1 MNRYRFVA
9 FALAILMG
17 FPAPL
22 AAQKPF
28 RAQKQMPK
36 SAETTAVLI
45 ARADSAFR
53 SGELELSWHLYKQVF
68 KAEPGNARAIY
79 QLGRLSPPGSKLAI
93 KLFRR
98 YILLQPK
105 DPWGYIALAE
115 SYAKAGLLGPA
126 VRWYVEAVILAPT
139 EQDPWIGLGKI
150 LERAGRA
157 DASVEVYERWARV
170 RPHEALAWQTL
181 GGAHQR
187 AGQLRESA
195 YAFEHALTIKDD
207 GATLDRLRHVLS
219 SMAPAITPLYGRSW
233 DSDGNVVYQGAVTG
247 NWMLFERTRL
257 GVKAGMTQADDPSR
271 SATAKEFALTTS
283 WQPHRHLFLD
293 GRAGLVQTDGNNNA
307 LSSHITPVLD
317 LRTRWRGPANQPA
330 GELRINVVPLTSTP
344 KLLAQPVVLK
354 ELQGL
359 LHVPVYSPMRLRAL
373 GQMGNLK
380 SDTHQNTRLGYG
392 GALAFRLTSDL
403 ELSGQYRVL
412 AYRHP
417 TKAGYFAP
425 ELLQTLELAPYLEY
439 SRFWPFMLTLD
450 LGLGMQRAI
459 PHGGAAFSW
468 GRAFRL
474 WALVAWN
481 FQPGRQLALEIESYE
496 TITPGEALIPDYGWR
511 SSSVVLSLRWGLGP
525 TIGANLSGRRT
536 ALEAGR

>member
-1 MNRYRFVA
+1 MNRYRFIA
-9 FALAILMG
+9 FALAMLLGFAVPLM
-17 FPAPL
+17 
-22 AAQKPF
+22 
-28 RAQKQMPK
+28 AQKQKPK
-36 SAETTAVLI
+36 STETTAVLI

-53 SGELELSWHLYKQVF
+53 AGQLELSRRLYVH
-68 KAEPGNARAIY
+68 ALRVEPNNSRATY
-79 QLGRLSPPGSKLAI
+79 QLGRLAPAGSKPAI

-98 YILLQPK
+98 YILLQPN
-105 DPWGYIALAE
+105 DPWGYMALAE
-115 SYAKAGLLGPA
+115 AYAKAGLLGLA

-181 GGAHQR
+181 AGAQQR

-195 YAFEHALTIKDD
+195 YAFEHALAIKDD
-207 GATLDRLRHVLS
+207 KATLNRLRYVLS

-247 NWMLFERTRL
+247 NWMFFDRARL
-257 GVKAGMTQADDPSR
+257 GVKVGMTQADDPSR
-271 SATAKEFALTTS
+271 SATAKEFSLTAS
-283 WQPHRHLFLD
+283 WQPGNNLV
-293 GRAGLVQTDGNNNA
+293 GNGKAGLVQTNGNNNP
-307 LSSHITPVLD
+307 LSSRITPVLD
-317 LRTRWRGPANQPA
+317 LRTRWRGPASGPN
-330 GELRINVVPLTSTP
+330 GELRVNITPLTSTP
-344 KLLAQPVVLK
+344 KLLAQPVILK
-354 ELQGL
+354 ELQG
-359 LHVPVYSPMRLRAL
+359 HVNVPIYGPIGLRAL
-373 GQMGNLK
+373 GQVGSLK
-380 SDTHQNTRLGYG
+380 NDTQQNVRVGYG
-392 GALAFRLTSDL
+392 GALALRVTSSL
-403 ELSGQYRVL
+403 ELSTQYRAL

-417 TKAGYFAP
+417 TKAGYSAP
-425 ELLQTLELAPYLEY
+425 ELLQTFELAPYLEY

-450 LGLGMQRAI
+450 LGLGAQRAT
-459 PHGGAAFSW
+459 PHGRAPFSW

-474 WALVAWN
+474 WALLAWN

-525 TIGANLSGRRT
+525 TIGANLSGIRT
-536 ALEAGR
+536 ALESGR

>member
-1 MNRYRFVA
+1 M
-9 FALAILMG
+9 
-17 FPAPL
+17 
-22 AAQKPF
+22 
-28 RAQKQMPK
+28 
-36 SAETTAVLI
+36 
-45 ARADSAFR
+45 
-53 SGELELSWHLYKQVF
+53 
-68 KAEPGNARAIY
+68 
-79 QLGRLSPPGSKLAI
+79 
-93 KLFRR
+93 
-98 YILLQPK
+98 
-105 DPWGYIALAE
+105 ALAE
-115 SYAKAGLLGPA
+115 AYANAGLLGSA
-126 VRWYVEAVILAPT
+126 VRWYIEAVILAPT

-170 RPHEALAWQTL
+170 RPQEALAWETL

-187 AGQLRESA
+187 TGQLRESA

-207 GATLDRLRHVLS
+207 GATLKRLRYVLS
-219 SMAPAITPLYGRSW
+219 SLAPAITPLYGRSW

-247 NWMLFERTRL
+247 NWMFFDRTRL

-271 SATAKEFALTTS
+271 SAIAKELSLTAS
-283 WQPHRHLFLD
+283 WQPRRHLFLE
-293 GRAGLVQTDGNNNA
+293 GKAGLVQTNGSDNT
-307 LSSHITPVLD
+307 SSSRMTPVLD
-317 LRTRWRGPANQPA
+317 LRTRWRGPANQPT
-330 GELRINVVPLTSTP
+330 GELRVNIVPLTSTP

-359 LHVPVYSPMRLRAL
+359 LNVPVYGSMRLRAL
-373 GQMGNLK
+373 GQMGSLK
-380 SDTHQNTRLGYG
+380 SDTHQNTRFGYG

-403 ELSGQYRVL
+403 ELFGQYRAL

-439 SRFWPFMLTLD
+439 SRFWPFTLTLD
-450 LGLGMQRAI
+450 LGLGVQRAT
-459 PHGGAAFSW
+459 PHGRAPFSW

-511 SSSVVLSLRWGLGP
+511 SSAVILSLRWGLVP
-525 TIGANLSGRRT
+525 TIGANLSGIRT
-536 ALEAGR
+536 ALEAGRYFLQT